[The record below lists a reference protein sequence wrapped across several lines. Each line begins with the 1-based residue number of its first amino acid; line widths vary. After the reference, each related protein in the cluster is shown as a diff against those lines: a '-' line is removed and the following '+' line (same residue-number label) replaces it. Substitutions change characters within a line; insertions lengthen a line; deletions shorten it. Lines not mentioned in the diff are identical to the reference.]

1 MADTLIKKLQI
12 GDGIYTFNATQFNG
26 HESSYYATAEE
37 LRAHLQAVT
46 GALVYKGSLL
56 SSSST
61 TGYTPAGEKGHVYVT
76 SVAGTVNGVK
86 CESGDMWICHTACA
100 AATSANAATIQKNW
114 DVIQANIDVAA
125 FAKSKHIHSVTATG
139 TVGSKSITPEGTIS
153 QPTFTGEPEAHKH
166 TVTSHS
172 AHTFTGSG
180 VELVGTFTGK
190 SANVSG
196 SYTPEGTNGS
206 ASITPA
212 GNVTVTTAVPGAD
225 QTPDF
230 YSATGTTDA
239 AGKHTHTGK
248 VSIPY
253 TPAGNIEISK
263 ATSGTTNY
271 TPAGSLDTTGAHT
284 HEVDV
289 SIDYAPA
296 GSISGG
302 AHTHTVSAS
311 GDFTPTGSIT
321 VPASGG
327 VGHTHAI
334 TPTTSSISYVKSVSG
349 NLTGTYNENTQ
360 TLSLSHT
367 ITAPTANF
375 SAVTAVTTTGS
386 TNLGFNGI
394 KGTVSVS
401 GSAASATPAD
411 LVFTGTKT
419 TLTQAAT
426 AKSAGAHTHKFTG
439 TGARLTAAFT
449 GTATTLSDDFTTS
462 EVANHT
468 HGFTGT
474 GKMFSATFAGT
485 AAEHTHTFNGK
496 SKAIGGTVTA
506 AGSVKISV
514 GTGPANYTPSG
525 TITTT
530 AAELSTSNVSVTPKG
545 TVSKP
550 TFTGTAFTHDHT
562 FTGTAVNSSTEK

>member
-12 GDGIYTFNATQFNG
+12 GDGVYTFNATQFNG

-61 TGYTPAGEKGHVYVT
+61 AGYTPAAEKGHVYVT
-76 SVAGTVNGVK
+76 SVAGTVNGIK

-100 AATSANAATIQKNW
+100 AATSANASTIQKNW

-125 FAKSKHIHSVTATG
+125 FAKSKHKHSVTATG

-153 QPTFTGEPEAHKH
+153 TPTFTGTQASHKH

-172 AHTFTGSG
+172 AHTFSGNG
-180 VELVGTFTGK
+180 VELVGTFTGT

-212 GNVTVTTAVPGAD
+212 GTVTVTTTVPGAD

-230 YSATGTTDA
+230 YSATGTTNA
-239 AGKHTHTGK
+239 AGKHSHTGS

-253 TPAGNIEISK
+253 TPAGNVEISK
-263 ATSGTTNY
+263 ATSGTPNY

-289 SIDYAPA
+289 SIDYTPA
-296 GSISGG
+296 GNVSGG

-311 GDFTPTGSIT
+311 GKFTPTGSVQVVT
-321 VPASGG
+321 TGG
-327 VGHTHAI
+327 TGHTHTI
-334 TPTTSSISYVKSVSG
+334 TSGTAKAVTSVSG
-349 NLTGTYNENTQ
+349 ELKG
-360 TLSLSHT
+360 TLSGDTLVLSHV
-367 ITAPTANF
+367 ITANTANF
-375 SAVTAVTTTGS
+375 VNSVTATSSSTALAFSGTEGS
-386 TNLGFNGI
+386 
-394 KGTVSVS
+394 VSVS
-401 GSAASATPAD
+401 GSAASATPAN
-411 LVFTGTKT
+411 LTFTGTAA

-426 AKSAGAHTHKFTG
+426 AKSAGAHKHTFTG

-449 GTATTLSDDFTTS
+449 GTAATLSDDFTTN

-468 HGFTGT
+468 HGFTGA

-485 AAEHTHTFNGK
+485 ASEHTHTFSGK
-496 SKAIGGTVTA
+496 SKAIGGTVVA
-506 AGSVKISV
+506 AGSVKIGV
-514 GTGPANYTPSG
+514 GTGTANYTPSG

-530 AAELSTSNVSVTPKG
+530 AAELSTSEVSVTPKG
-545 TVSKP
+545 TVSTP
-550 TFTGTAFTHDHT
+550 TFTGKAFTHDHT
-562 FTGTAVNSSTEK
+562 FTGTAVDSSTEK